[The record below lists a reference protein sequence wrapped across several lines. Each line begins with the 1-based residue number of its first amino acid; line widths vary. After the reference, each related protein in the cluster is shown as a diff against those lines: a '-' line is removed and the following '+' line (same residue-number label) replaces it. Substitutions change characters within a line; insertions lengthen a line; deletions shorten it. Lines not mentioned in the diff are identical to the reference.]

1 MSKNQDRTTQSH
13 SGPKVV
19 VIGGGTGSFA
29 VLSGLKAY
37 ARDITAIV
45 NMSDNGGS
53 TGALRDE
60 LGALP
65 PGDVRQ
71 CLVALSEADSSMR
84 GLFNYRFEAGALEG
98 HSFGNLFLTA
108 LEKTTGSFAEAV
120 TAASRML
127 AITGR
132 VVPVTLSDTHLV
144 LTESDG
150 RVIRG
155 QYEIQQYVLAKAQPK
170 LSLDPPA
177 KLNPEAKTA
186 LTEADLVIIAP
197 GNLYTSLAPTLIV
210 PGATETLAA
219 SRAKVIYVSN
229 LVTKAGQTDGFKAHD
244 FAREIE
250 RFIGAGRLDFLIF
263 NTNRPSRALLEKY
276 ATAGEY
282 AVGYDAKAL
291 KAAHY
296 QAIGADL
303 VSDTIPKL
311 SAVEQRIPRTFI
323 RHDPDK
329 LARLIMRIY
338 FS

>member
-1 MSKNQDRTTQSH
+1 MPAPTPAISQTP

-65 PGDVRQ
+65 PGDIRQ
-71 CLVALSEADSSMR
+71 CLVALSEDDGFMR
-84 GLFNYRFEAGALEG
+84 ELFNYRFEAGALVG

-120 TAASRML
+120 RTAGHIL
-127 AITGR
+127 AITGQ
-132 VVPVTLSDTHLV
+132 VVPVTLTDTHLV
-144 LTESDG
+144 LTEPAG
-150 RVIRG
+150 QVTRG
-155 QYEIQQYVLAKAQPK
+155 EFAIGSHTFAPTTAQF
-170 LSLDPPA
+170 SLDPAA
-177 KLNPEAKTA
+177 KLNPQAEAAITA
-186 LTEADLVIIAP
+186 ADLIVIAP
-197 GNLYTSLAPTLIV
+197 GNLYTSLVPTLIV
-210 PGATETLAA
+210 PGLAAALAA
-219 SRAKVIYVSN
+219 SPARRVYITN
-229 LVTKAGQTDGFKAHD
+229 LVTKTGQTDNFKAHN

-250 RFIGAGRLDFLIF
+250 RFIAPAQLDYVIY
-263 NTNRPSRALLEKY
+263 NTNQPKSALLDKY
-276 ATAGEY
+276 AQAGEY
-282 AVGYDAKAL
+282 AVGHDLATL
-291 KAAHY
+291 KTAHY

-303 VSDTIPKL
+303 VSDTMPQLK
-311 SAVEQRIPRTFI
+311 AAEQHIPRTFI
-323 RHDPDK
+323 RHDPHK
-329 LARLIMRIY
+329 LARVIMKIY